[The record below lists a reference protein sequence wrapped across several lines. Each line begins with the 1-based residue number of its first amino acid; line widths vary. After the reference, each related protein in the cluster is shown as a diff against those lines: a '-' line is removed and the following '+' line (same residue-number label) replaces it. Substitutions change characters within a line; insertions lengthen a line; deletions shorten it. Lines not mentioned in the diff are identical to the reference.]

1 MKKRSFFLIFC
12 ILFCSVSAIAQ
23 NVVKGII
30 IDKDTDEPLIGV
42 TIYSES
48 EKIGAASD
56 LDGSFVLRL
65 KNTNQG
71 KLKIS
76 YVGYKTL
83 EVDVKPNL
91 GLVKLESQVIGLKDV
106 VVTSS
111 MAVKR
116 KTPVALSVVEPAV
129 FEAKMSSQ
137 EFPEILKTTPG
148 VYATK
153 QGGGYGDSRINLRGF
168 ETENIAVM
176 INGIPMNDMEWG
188 GIYWS
193 NFAGLSDV
201 TRQMQVQR
209 GLGAA
214 KVSAPSVGGSINI
227 VTRSTDAEKGGSI
240 AYQLGNDGYNKVS
253 FNVSTGLSKSG
264 WAMSLLGSK
273 NWGDGYVLGTDFES
287 YTWFL
292 NISKII
298 NSRHTISFTGFGSSQ
313 WHNQRNRNDKMRI
326 DEWQTVNADGR
337 EKFKFNPT
345 YGYDENGKVFIANKN
360 RYHKPQLSLNHLWEI
375 DYKSSLSTALYM
387 SLGDGGG
394 YRFRGK
400 NQNNLYG
407 VSNQDGYMNNNFE
420 TYTGEVVSLRHAN
433 TLYRDYGI
441 VQRNNRALSEMGYSA
456 SDVVSESINN
466 HVWTGLISN
475 YTAQFT
481 DELEFTGGID
491 LRYYAGEHREKIKD
505 LMGGAFY
512 IDDQYR
518 KAHKEFTG
526 TQLEQW
532 KNQKLRPG
540 DDIYRNNTGY
550 VLQTGFFTQAEYSL
564 DDLTAFIAGSFS
576 NHRYWKRDK
585 YYYDN
590 KKSDAKNFQAFTI
603 KGGGNYNINEQHN
616 VFVNAGFI
624 SRAPYM
630 RSYFTRMDQNN
641 AINADAVNEKSYSIE
656 LGYGFQSRFFSAN
669 VNLYHTKWLDKTQVR
684 SYDDIY
690 FLNLKGV
697 DARHQG
703 LEVEFRTTPI
713 KDLEIKGMFSLGDW
727 IWDSKATGKLY
738 DDLGNQLG
746 ADTKPL
752 FPNGTEGMSPEEVK
766 QISDN
771 NVAVTDMKNVR
782 VGNSAQ
788 TTFSIGGNYKL
799 FDRALT
805 IGADYT
811 FFGRNYADYK
821 IDVPNIGKPDAGYVY
836 YTPWRMPSA
845 GVLDLHANYR
855 FNIGGLKATLYGNVN
870 NLLNKEY
877 ITDATDFKSR
887 NGGGNWNDVAVFYG
901 FGTTYTMSLKIQ
913 F

>member
-1 MKKRSFFLIFC
+1 MRKRSIFFILC
-12 ILFCSVSAIAQ
+12 ILLYSISALAQ
-23 NVVKGII
+23 NTVRGVIV
-30 IDKDTDEPLIGV
+30 DKDTDEPLIGV
-42 TIYSES
+42 TIFSET
-48 EKIGAASD
+48 EGVGTATD
-56 LDGSFVLRL
+56 LDGSFVLKL
-65 KNTNQG
+65 KNINQG
-71 KLKIS
+71 QLKIS
-76 YVGYKTL
+76 YVGYKTIDI
-83 EVDVKPNL
+83 EVKPNL
-91 GLVKLESQVIGLKDV
+91 GIITLESQVIGLKDV

-168 ETENIAVM
+168 ETENIAIM

-188 GIYWS
+188 GVYWS
-193 NFAGLSDV
+193 NFSGLSDV

-214 KVSAPSVGGSINI
+214 KVSAPSVGGTINI
-227 VTRSTDAEKGGSI
+227 VTKSTDAEKGGSI
-240 AYQLGNDGYNKVS
+240 AYQMGNDGYNKLTFS
-253 FNVSTGLSKSG
+253 LSTGLTKSG
-264 WAMSLLGSK
+264 WAMTLLGSR
-273 NWGDGYVLGTDFES
+273 NWGDGYILGTDFDA

-292 NISKII
+292 NVSKII
-298 NSRHTISFTGFGSSQ
+298 NPQHTLSFTAFGSAQS
-313 WHNQRNRNDKMRI
+313 HNQRNRNDKMLI
-326 DEWQTVNADGR
+326 SEWQRVNADGR
-337 EKFKFNPT
+337 DKFKFNPT
-345 YGYDENGKVFIANKN
+345 YGFDENGEMFIANRN

-375 DYKSSLSTALYM
+375 DYKSSLSTSVYL

-394 YRFRGK
+394 RRFRGV

-407 VSNQDGYMNNNFE
+407 VSNQTGLMNDD
-420 TYTGEVVSLRHAN
+420 YQLHTGETVSLRRGN

-441 VQRNNRALSEMGYSA
+441 VQRNNRELAEMGKSA

-466 HVWTGLISN
+466 HVWTGLISS
-475 YTAQFT
+475 YSAQFT
-481 DELEFTGGID
+481 DNIDFMGGID
-491 LRYYAGEHREKIKD
+491 LRYYEGKHREKIKD
-505 LMGGAFY
+505 LVGGAFY
-512 IDDQYR
+512 VDDYYR
-518 KAHKEFTG
+518 KGHKEFTG
-526 TQLEQW
+526 PQLENW
-532 KNQKLRPG
+532 KNQKLKPG

-550 VLQTGFFTQAEYSL
+550 VLQTGVFAQVEYSL
-564 DDLTAFIAGSFS
+564 DKLNTFLSGSVS
-576 NHRYWKRDK
+576 NHRYWKRDR

-630 RSYFTRMDQNN
+630 RSYFTRVDQSN
-641 AINADAVNEKSYSIE
+641 AVNRDAVNEKSYSVE
-656 LGYGFQSRFFSAN
+656 LGYGFNSRYFSAD
-669 VNLYHTKWLDKTQVR
+669 VNLYHTKWMDKTTVA
-684 SYDDIY
+684 SYDELY
-690 FLNLKGV
+690 FLNIKGI

-703 LEVEFRTTPI
+703 IELEFKARPF
-713 KDLEIKGMFSLGDW
+713 KDFEITGMLSLGDW
-727 IWDSKATGKLY
+727 IWDSKASAKLY

-746 ADTKPL
+746 ADSKPL
-752 FPNGTEGMSPEEVK
+752 FPDGTAGMSPDEIQ

-771 NVAVTDMKNVR
+771 NVAMTNMKDVR

-788 TTFSIGGNYKL
+788 TTFNIGGSYKL
-799 FDRALT
+799 FDRNLT
-805 IGADYT
+805 IGMDYT
-811 FFGRNYADYK
+811 FFGRNYANYT
-821 IDVPNIGKPDAGYVY
+821 IDVPNIGKPEDGYVY

-845 GVLDLHANYR
+845 GVLDLFANYK

-877 ITDATDFKSR
+877 ITDALDFKAR
-887 NGGGNWNDVAVFYG
+887 NGGGNWDDVAVFYG
-901 FGTTYTMSLKIQ
+901 FGTTYTVSLKIQ

>member
-1 MKKRSFFLIFC
+1 MKKRSLFLILC
-12 ILFCSVSAIAQ
+12 ILLYSLSAVAQ
-23 NVVKGII
+23 NTVRGVI

-42 TIYSES
+42 TVFSES
-48 EKIGAASD
+48 EGAGTASD
-56 LDGSFVLRL
+56 LDGSFNLKL
-65 KNTNQG
+65 KNNNQG

-76 YVGYKTL
+76 YVGYKTI

-91 GLVKLESQVIGLKDV
+91 GTIVMESQAIGLKDV

-116 KTPVALSVVEPAV
+116 KTPVALSVIEPAT

-176 INGIPMNDMEWG
+176 INGVPMNDMEWG

-193 NFAGLSDV
+193 NFSGLSDV

-214 KVSAPSVGGSINI
+214 KVSAPSVGGTINI
-227 VTRSTDAEKGGSI
+227 VTKSTDAEKGGAIS
-240 AYQLGNDGYNKVS
+240 YQLGNNGYNKLS

-273 NWGDGYVLGTDFES
+273 NWGDGYILGTDFEA

-292 NISKII
+292 SVSKII
-298 NSRHTISFTGFGSSQ
+298 NSQHTLSFTGFGSAQS
-313 WHNQRNRNDKMRI
+313 HNQRNRNDKMQI
-326 DEWQTVNADGR
+326 GEWQRVNADGMD
-337 EKFKFNPT
+337 KFKFNPT
-345 YGYDENGKVFIANKN
+345 YGFDENGQMFIANRN
-360 RYHKPQLSLNHLWEI
+360 RYHKPQLSLNHIWEI
-375 DYKSSLSTALYM
+375 DYKSSLSSSLYL
-387 SLGDGGG
+387 SLGNGGG
-394 YRFRGK
+394 RRFRGV

-407 VSNQDGYMNNNFE
+407 VSNQTGLMNDNYVLHNGE
-420 TYTGEVVSLRHAN
+420 TVSLRQAN

-441 VQRNNRALSEMGYSA
+441 VQRNNRELGEMGKSA

-466 HVWTGLISN
+466 HVWTGLIST
-475 YTAQFT
+475 YTSKFGENV
-481 DELEFTGGID
+481 DFYGGLD
-491 LRYYAGEHREKIKD
+491 LRYYEGTHREKIKD
-505 LMGGAFY
+505 LVGGAFY
-512 IDDQYR
+512 VDDNYR

-526 TQLEQW
+526 VELENW
-532 KNQKLRPG
+532 KNQKLKPG
-540 DDIYRNNTGY
+540 DDIYRNNIGY
-550 VLQTGFFTQAEYSL
+550 VLQTGLFSQVEYTVDNLSTFFA
-564 DDLTAFIAGSFS
+564 ASFS

-590 KKSDAKNFQAFTI
+590 TKSKAKNFQAFTV
-603 KGGGNYNINEQHN
+603 KGGGNYNFNEQHN
-616 VFVNAGFI
+616 VFLNAGFI

-641 AINADAVNEKSYSIE
+641 AINADAVNEKSYSVE
-656 LGYGFQSRFFSAN
+656 VGYGFKSRYFSAD
-669 VNLYHTKWLDKTQVR
+669 VNLYHTKWMDKTQVR
-684 SYDDIY
+684 SYDETY

-703 LEVEFRTTPI
+703 IEVELTAVPF
-713 KDLEIKGMFSLGDW
+713 KDFEIKGMFSLGDW
-727 IWDSKATGKLY
+727 IWDSTASGKLY
-738 DDLGNQLG
+738 DDYGNQLG
-746 ADTKPL
+746 GDMKPL
-752 FPNGTEGMSPEEVK
+752 FPDGTAGMSPEEV
-766 QISDN
+766 QAISDN
-771 NVAVTDMKNVR
+771 NVAMTVMDKVR

-788 TTFSIGGNYKL
+788 TTFFLGGTYKL
-799 FDRALT
+799 FDRKLT
-805 IGADYT
+805 VGLDYT
-811 FFGRNYADYK
+811 FSGRNYANYS
-821 IDVPNIGKPDAGYVY
+821 IDAPNIGSADNAYVY

-855 FNIGGLKATLYGNVN
+855 FNIGGLRATLFGNVN

-877 ITDATDFKSR
+877 ITDAQDFKAR
-887 NGGGNWNDVAVFYG
+887 NGGGNWDDVAVFYG
-901 FGTTYTMSLKIQ
+901 FGTTYTVSLKIQ